1 MSDEFKVM
9 SEPGWWREYTVM
21 GDMTRA
27 VVGVKASIQ
36 DKYITQPISQI
47 RKKVN

>member
-1 MSDEFKVM
+1 LVA
-9 SEPGWWREYTVM
+9 GVY
-21 GDMTRA
+21 GDGGYDRGA
-27 VVGVKASIQ
+27 VGVKASIQ